1 PYTTLFRSLEQQN
14 ADDRK
19 RILLDVSE
27 FQRQVRLNVLDRQLK
42 QNTDAFAK
50 ELEEFKKQKEFMA
63 GINER
68 FNDRLVKDMKK
79 RNERLKEQEKKR
91 TEDFLAEQERRRAIE
106 DAAITLSQTIFFG
119 ALDNRQ
125 ERLSLESEQ
134 LEERRQK
141 ELEAAGDDERK
152 KLAINKKFD
161 REQAKIRQKQANA
174 QKLGALFDIA
184 INTAVGITSALRM
197 FPPNPILAGII

>member
-1 PYTTLFRSLEQQN
+1 
-14 ADDRK
+14 
-19 RILLDVSE
+19 
-27 FQRQVRLNVLDRQLK
+27 
-42 QNTDAFAK
+42 
-50 ELEEFKKQKEFMA
+50 
-63 GINER
+63 

-125 ERLSLESEQ
+125 EALSIESEQ
-134 LEERRQK
+134 LEERRQR

-152 KLAINKKFD
+152 KLAINKKCD

-184 INTAVGITSALRM
+184 IITAVGITSALRM
-197 FPPNPILAGII
+197 FPPNPILAGIIAATGAAQALLVAARPVPKFFKGSNYTPATFIAGDAPGGGSSTEIV